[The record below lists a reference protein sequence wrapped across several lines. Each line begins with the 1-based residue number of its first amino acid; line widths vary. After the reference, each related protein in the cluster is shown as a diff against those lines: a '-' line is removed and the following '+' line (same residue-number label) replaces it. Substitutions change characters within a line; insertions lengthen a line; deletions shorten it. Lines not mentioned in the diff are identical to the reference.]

1 MLAALAPLGHNAT
14 IMKKPRLAIDDLRTA
29 LQATSPNSKLGRW
42 FIANQAEFEVLLKTV
57 RPRWEVM
64 AVKFAEEGLIT
75 VPPEFWRKDDSP
87 ERQLARKRAGETAR
101 HAWLRLKR
109 KSAKAPR
116 PTLRPPP
123 VTAVRR
129 SAPAPVD
136 DADQD
141 EFRPVRPRR
150 R

>member
-57 RPRWEVM
+57 RPRWETM

-87 ERQLARKRAGETAR
+87 ERSSPASARARPAARLAAPEAQVGQGAPANRA
-101 HAWLRLKR
+101 
-109 KSAKAPR
+109 AP
-116 PTLRPPP
+116 LP

-129 SAPAPVD
+129 SRAGTD
-136 DADQD
+136 
-141 EFRPVRPRR
+141 R
-150 R
+150 